1 MGTRGSVNH
10 FWGGEWEFGGSE
22 SGHVEGKLGHS
33 LWVLSSLHGDQGLF
47 ELSCFLVHKRVSGG
61 DFFKHCCLP
70 GSQGSD
76 EAQHCYYP
84 LLDFTDVNIL
94 GHICSKNIW
103 KKKEIFTTDIV
114 NPCNL
119 LHFLIFL
126 PRVYHDPLLSDISDR
141 QTDTHTHAQSTVC
154 YVFSL
159 LNGFIQYI
167 HTYQSQNYPLSLI
180 LYLYLTFSQSVVSIW
195 DLHILIYVYFIYF
208 TYLITVWQY
217 PIGIFNF

>member
-1 MGTRGSVNH
+1 MGEISLNIAVFQDHRALMKPNIVTIYCWTSRMST
-10 FWGGEWEFGGSE
+10 FWAIFAL
-22 SGHVEGKLGHS
+22 KT
-33 LWVLSSLHGDQGLF
+33 F
-47 ELSCFLVHKRVSGG
+47 E
-61 DFFKHCCLP
+61 
-70 GSQGSD
+70 
-76 EAQHCYYP
+76 
-84 LLDFTDVNIL
+84 
-94 GHICSKNIW
+94 

-167 HTYQSQNYPLSLI
+167 HTYQSLNYPLSLF
-180 LYLYLTFSQSVVSIW
+180 LYLYLTFSQSVVSI
-195 DLHILIYVYFIYF
+195 
-208 TYLITVWQY
+208 
-217 PIGIFNF
+217 

>member
-22 SGHVEGKLGHS
+22 SGHVEGKPGHS

-76 EAQHCYYP
+76 EAQHCYYL

-103 KKKEIFTTDIV
+103 KKKR
-114 NPCNL
+114 NL
-119 LHFLIFL
+119 YYRYSEPMQPTSFPYFSPQSL
-126 PRVYHDPLLSDISDR
+126 PWSSSVWHIR
-141 QTDTHTHAQSTVC
+141 QTDRHTHTCSEYCLLCFQFTKWFHTIYPYLSISKLSSISISLSISHF
-154 YVFSL
+154 FSVSGEYL
-159 LNGFIQYI
+159 RSAHLDICLSISFI
-167 HTYQSQNYPLSLI
+167 L
-180 LYLYLTFSQSVVSIW
+180 
-195 DLHILIYVYFIYF
+195 
-208 TYLITVWQY
+208 
-217 PIGIFNF
+217 PI